1 MAGDG
6 GLGPTRSLEGH
17 GDDSAPPSEG
27 PDVQRRS
34 RPGDT
39 PGAVPP
45 APHDA
50 PSQLAPGPSEW
61 EGSAEAPGEAPNE
74 AQIKQTDTEE
84 THAEETHNEAP
95 EGAAQQGSP
104 PAAAPPGAP
113 EAMRQ
118 AAFMG
123 VVLELPNVHPSVV
136 LQEIDAPM
144 RELRVTIA
152 QPEGVAIAY
161 AWRGITTP
169 RPLTH
174 DLLTTILQRFGLQV
188 DAVRI
193 TGVDGPVFH
202 AELALSGPSG
212 SHTVECRPSDA
223 LALALR
229 QPLPVPIMVAEEVLV
244 TAGRFPGA

>member
-1 MAGDG
+1 VG
-6 GLGPTRSLEGH
+6 GGEDWS
-17 GDDSAPPSEG
+17 
-27 PDVQRRS
+27 
-34 RPGDT
+34 T
-39 PGAVPP
+39 P
-45 APHDA
+45 
-50 PSQLAPGPSEW
+50 
-61 EGSAEAPGEAPNE
+61 
-74 AQIKQTDTEE
+74 
-84 THAEETHNEAP
+84 AEEVP
-95 EGAAQQGSP
+95 S
-104 PAAAPPGAP
+104 AP

-123 VVLELPNVHPSVV
+123 VVLELPSVHPSVV

-161 AWRGITTP
+161 AWRGIATP

-193 TGVDGPVFH
+193 TGVNGPVFH
-202 AELALSGPSG
+202 AEMALSGPSG

-229 QPLPVPIMVAEEVLV
+229 QPLPVPIMVAEEVLA
-244 TAGRFPGA
+244 TAGHSPGA

>member
-6 GLGPTRSLEGH
+6 GAGPARSLDG
-17 GDDSAPPSEG
+17 A
-27 PDVQRRS
+27 DV
-34 RPGDT
+34 
-39 PGAVPP
+39 
-45 APHDA
+45 
-50 PSQLAPGPSEW
+50 
-61 EGSAEAPGEAPNE
+61 PGEAPAAPADVPNE
-74 AQIKQTDTEE
+74 RRTEDGQTGDRQ
-84 THAEETHNEAP
+84 AEERQADERQP
-95 EGAAQQGSP
+95 EPPGGTEQESAYPLSP
-104 PAAAPPGAP
+104 PAEEAPSEPQP
-113 EAMRQ
+113 MRQ

-123 VVLELPNVHPSVV
+123 VALELPSVHPAVV

-161 AWRGITTP
+161 AWRGIATP

-174 DLLTTILQRFGLQV
+174 DLLTSILQRFGLQV

-202 AELALSGPSG
+202 AELALSGPTG

-244 TAGRFPGA
+244 TAGRSLGA

>member
-6 GLGPTRSLEGH
+6 GPGPARSLDGH
-17 GDDSAPPSEG
+17 PDGSAAPSEG
-27 PDVQRRS
+27 PDEQHRS
-34 RPGDT
+34 RPPEEPRDA
-39 PGAVPP
+39 PGAPGET
-45 APHDA
+45 
-50 PSQLAPGPSEW
+50 SSELAEGPSESK
-61 EGSAEAPGEAPNE
+61 GRAEVPGEVSSE
-74 AQIKQTDTEE
+74 DRTEE
-84 THAEETHNEAP
+84 AHTELPGATAVGGGEDWSTPAEEVP
-95 EGAAQQGSP
+95 S
-104 PAAAPPGAP
+104 AP

-123 VVLELPNVHPSVV
+123 VVLELPSVHPSVV

-161 AWRGITTP
+161 AWRGIATP

-193 TGVDGPVFH
+193 TGVNGPVFH
-202 AELALSGPSG
+202 AEIALSGPSG

-229 QPLPVPIMVAEEVLV
+229 QPLPVPIMVAEEVLA
-244 TAGRFPGA
+244 TAGRSPGA

>member
-1 MAGDG
+1 
-6 GLGPTRSLEGH
+6 
-17 GDDSAPPSEG
+17 
-27 PDVQRRS
+27 
-34 RPGDT
+34 
-39 PGAVPP
+39 
-45 APHDA
+45 
-50 PSQLAPGPSEW
+50 
-61 EGSAEAPGEAPNE
+61 
-74 AQIKQTDTEE
+74 
-84 THAEETHNEAP
+84 
-95 EGAAQQGSP
+95 
-104 PAAAPPGAP
+104 
-113 EAMRQ
+113 MRQ

-123 VVLELPNVHPSVV
+123 VALELPSVHPSVV
-136 LQEIDAPM
+136 LREIDAPM

-161 AWRGITTP
+161 AWRGIATP

-212 SHTVECRPSDA
+212 SHMVQCRPSDA

-244 TAGRFPGA
+244 AAGRSPGA

>member
-6 GLGPTRSLEGH
+6 GPGPAQSIEGRAE
-17 GDDSAPPSEG
+17 GPGVPSEARDEQPGASAQEATPGREGAVTPEGTPG
-27 PDVQRRS
+27 PDS
-34 RPGDT
+34 S
-39 PGAVPP
+39 P
-45 APHDA
+45 AEEA
-50 PSQLAPGPSEW
+50 PSQPDEALSQPEEAASEPEEAPSE
-61 EGSAEAPGEAPNE
+61 
-74 AQIKQTDTEE
+74 
-84 THAEETHNEAP
+84 
-95 EGAAQQGSP
+95 
-104 PAAAPPGAP
+104 P

-123 VVLELPNVHPSVV
+123 VALELPSIHPSVV

-161 AWRGITTP
+161 AWRGIATP

-174 DLLTTILQRFGLQV
+174 DLLTTIFQRFDLQV
-188 DAVRI
+188 DSVRI
-193 TGVDGPVFH
+193 IGVDGPVFH

-212 SHTVECRPSDA
+212 SHTVACRPSDA

-244 TAGRFPGA
+244 TAGHIPGA

>member
-1 MAGDG
+1 VDVPNEGRIEDG
-6 GLGPTRSLEGH
+6 RTGEHQTEERQADERPPEPPEGTGPEGAQEW
-17 GDDSAPPSEG
+17 APPAEE
-27 PDVQRRS
+27 
-34 RPGDT
+34 
-39 PGAVPP
+39 
-45 APHDA
+45 A
-50 PSQLAPGPSEW
+50 PSQ
-61 EGSAEAPGEAPNE
+61 
-74 AQIKQTDTEE
+74 
-84 THAEETHNEAP
+84 
-95 EGAAQQGSP
+95 
-104 PAAAPPGAP
+104 P

-123 VVLELPNVHPSVV
+123 VALELPSVHPAVV

-161 AWRGITTP
+161 AWRGIATP

-174 DLLTTILQRFGLQV
+174 DLLTDVLQRFGLQV

-202 AELALSGPSG
+202 AELALSGPTG

-244 TAGRFPGA
+244 TAGRSPGA